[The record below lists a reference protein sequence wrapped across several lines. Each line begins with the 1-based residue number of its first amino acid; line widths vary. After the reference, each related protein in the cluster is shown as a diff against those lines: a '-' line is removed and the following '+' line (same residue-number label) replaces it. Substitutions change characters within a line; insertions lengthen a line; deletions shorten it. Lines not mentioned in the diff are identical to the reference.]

1 MFILYH
7 VSLPLY
13 MGFYSLPYIID
24 KWSIIDGIRELVPNP
39 KLKRQPKQN
48 FIFRIKGINS
58 PRITKDD
65 IIKN

>member
-1 MFILYH
+1 
-7 VSLPLY
+7 